1 MSLVFCCLPSVI
13 SPRGISLR
21 HGYQTHW
28 GFLICCKM
36 FDTLFI
42 NLFFNAKSFSLVP
55 VEIRSSVKVVPIIW
69 CLLLIGCPN
78 CAVMHWV
85 EREAVGGRACNI
97 QFFTNNV
104 LPWFWRVN
112 SLISKTY
119 LLHICSLPVR
129 RTNCILRNVITHN
142 PEHFTHHGA
151 VHPGIQL

>member
-1 MSLVFCCLPSVI
+1 MLTICDLSSRYFTKTRISDPLRFSNMLQNVWHFVHQSLFQ
-13 SPRGISLR
+13 R
-21 HGYQTHW
+21 
-28 GFLICCKM
+28 KE
-36 FDTLFI
+36 
-42 NLFFNAKSFSLVP
+42 FFFVP